1 MRAWVIETAQQ
12 RERLAAFVARLPL
25 DRPQEVTV
33 REYVPRRT
41 NPQNAKLWALYGEAA
56 RYTGH
61 SAEEIHEFALMR
73 FFGTKEIEV
82 AGMVRHVPL
91 KRSSQ
96 RNRKE
101 FSEFLD
107 STEAWLATEFGVI
120 A

>member
-1 MRAWVIETAQQ
+1 MRTWVIEQPEQ
-12 RERLAAFVARLPL
+12 RERFAAFVARLPL
-25 DRPQEVTV
+25 DHPQEVTIK
-33 REYVPRRT
+33 EFVPKRSSA
-41 NPQNAKLWALYGEAA
+41 QNARLWALYGEAA
-56 RYTGH
+56 WYTGH
-61 SAEEIHEFALMR
+61 SADEIHEFALMR

-96 RNRKE
+96 RDKRE

-120 A
+120 